1 MASEELKYTRNIGIM
16 AHIDAGKTTTT
27 ERILYYTGVNYKIG
41 EVHDGL
47 ATMDWMVQEQERG
60 ITITSA
66 ATTTYWN
73 LNDQKYK
80 INLIDTPGH
89 VDFTVEVERSL
100 RVLDGAVA
108 VFCAVGGVEPQSET
122 VWRQAEKYKVPAIAF
137 VNKMDRTGADFFGV
151 VEQINE
157 KLGAN
162 PLPFQL
168 PVGSEENFKGVIDL
182 IERKAY
188 IWNDESQLGENYI
201 VSEVPENL
209 KEQVEEWREKLI
221 EGIIE
226 FDDDMME
233 RFFDNRAS
241 ISVQEFKAVA
251 RQAVI
256 NRNIVPVFCG
266 AAFKNKGIQQLLDAI
281 VDYLPNPL
289 DIPPVKGISP
299 KTNEIIERKADKEEP
314 LSALIFKISADK
326 FTGKLAYVRVYSGS
340 LKEKENVFNIN
351 SNKRIR
357 LSNIYQMHANKQI
370 PKNEVFAGD
379 ICAVA
384 GIKDVRTGDTLC
396 SENKQII
403 LENINFPEPVIG
415 VVIEPKSQKDIDKLS
430 EALQTLAEE
439 DPTFKV
445 NIDKNTGQRIISGM
459 GELHLEILLDR
470 LDREFN
476 IKCNQG
482 KPQVS
487 YKEAL
492 TQKVEHNEIFDKET
506 TGGKGKFAEIK
517 VKLNS
522 LDKNSETKF
531 EFINSTDET
540 IIPKHFIPSIVKGF
554 KEAMNSGP
562 LAGYPID
569 SLKVELTGGSFIEGE
584 SDEIAFEIV
593 ARQALRNASL
603 KAQPI
608 LLEPIM
614 NVEIIT
620 PAEYLGDIVS
630 DLNKRRARVKKTSEK
645 ANIQIIDAAAPL
657 SEMFG
662 YVTKLRTLSSG
673 RASSTMEFSHYGEV
687 DAKISEAII
696 DRLTG
701 KIFV

>member
-73 LNDQKYK
+73 RNDQKYK
-80 INLIDTPGH
+80 INIIDTPGH

-108 VFCAVGGVEPQSET
+108 VFCSVGGVEPQSET
-122 VWRQAEKYKVPAIAF
+122 VWRQADKYKVPIIAF
-137 VNKMDRTGADFFGV
+137 VNKMDRIGSDFFGV
-151 VEQINE
+151 VEQIHD

-162 PLPFQL
+162 PLPFQI
-168 PVGSEENFKGVIDL
+168 PIGYEDSFNGVIDL

-188 IWNDESQLGENYI
+188 IWEDDSHLGENFI
-201 VSEVPENL
+201 ISDVPDLL
-209 KEQVEEWREKLI
+209 KVQVEEWREKLV
-221 EGIIE
+221 EGVIE
-226 FDDDMME
+226 FDDVMME
-233 RFFDNRAS
+233 RFFEDRS
-241 ISVQEFKAVA
+241 KISVEEFKASA
-251 RQAVI
+251 RNAVI
-256 NRNIVPVFCG
+256 NRHIVPVFCG
-266 AAFKNKGIQQLLDAI
+266 AAFKNKGIQQLLNAI

-326 FTGKLAYVRVYSGS
+326 YTGKLAYVRVYSGS
-340 LKEKENVFNIN
+340 LKEKENVYNI
-351 SNKRIR
+351 STNKRIR
-357 LSNIYQMHANKQI
+357 LSNLYQMHANKQI

-396 SENKQII
+396 SEYKQII

-415 VVIEPKSQKDIDKLS
+415 IVIEPKSQKDIDRLTESLQILS
-430 EALQTLAEE
+430 EE

-445 NIDKNTGQRIISGM
+445 NIDKSTGQRIISGM
-459 GELHLEILLDR
+459 GELHLEILIDR

-492 TQKVEHNEIFDKET
+492 TQKVEHNEIFNKES
-506 TGGKGKFAEIK
+506 GGKGKFAELK
-517 VKLNS
+517 VRISS
-522 LDKNSETKF
+522 LGNNSEKKF
-531 EFINSTDET
+531 EFINNVDE
-540 IIPKHFIPSIVKGF
+540 IRIPKHFIPAIEKGF
-554 KEAMNSGP
+554 KEAMSNGP
-562 LAGYPID
+562 IAGYPID
-569 SLKVELTGGSFIEGE
+569 SLKVELIGGSYRDGE
-584 SDEIAFEIV
+584 SDDIAFEIA
-593 ARQALRNASL
+593 ARQALRNASE
-603 KAQPI
+603 KSQPI
-608 LLEPIM
+608 LLEPFM
-614 NVEIIT
+614 KVEIVT
-620 PAEYLGDIVS
+620 PSENLGDIVS
-630 DLNKRRARVKKTSEK
+630 DLNKRRAKVKKTSER
-645 ANIQIIDAAAPL
+645 ANIQVIDVIAPL

-673 RASSTMEFSHYGEV
+673 RASSTMEFSHYDIVDPKIAEV
-687 DAKISEAII
+687 II

-701 KIFV
+701 KIFI

>member
-66 ATTTYWN
+66 ATTTYWE

-80 INLIDTPGH
+80 INIIDTPGH

-122 VWRQAEKYKVPAIAF
+122 VWRQADKYKVPAIAF

-162 PLPFQL
+162 PLPFQI
-168 PVGSEENFKGVIDL
+168 PIGSEDSFKGVVDL

-188 IWNDESQLGENYI
+188 VWGEESQLGANFN
-201 VSEVPENL
+201 VSDVPDDM
-209 KEQVEEWREKLI
+209 KELVEEWREKLV
-221 EGIIE
+221 EGVIE
-226 FDDDMME
+226 FDDEMME
-233 RFFDNRAS
+233 RFFEDRSKIS
-241 ISVQEFKAVA
+241 IEEFKAVA
-251 RQAVI
+251 RKAVI
-256 NRNIVPVFCG
+256 NRSIVPVFCG
-266 AAFKNKGIQQLLDAI
+266 AAFKNKGIQNLLDAI
-281 VDYLPNPL
+281 IDYLPNPL

-299 KTNEIIERKADKEEP
+299 KTNEVIERKADKEEP

-326 FTGKLAYVRVYSGS
+326 YTGKLAYVRVYSGS
-340 LKEKENVFNIN
+340 LKEKENVFNTGT
-351 SNKRIR
+351 NKRIR
-357 LSNIYQMHANKQI
+357 LTNLYQMHANKQI
-370 PKNEVFAGD
+370 PKAEVNAGD

-384 GIKDVRTGDTLC
+384 GIKEVRTGDTLC

-403 LENINFPEPVIG
+403 LENIKFPEPVIG

-430 EALQTLAEE
+430 ESLLVLSEE

-445 NIDKNTGQRIISGM
+445 DIDKTTGQRIISGM

-476 IKCNQG
+476 VKCNQG

-492 TQKVEHNEIFDKET
+492 TQKVEHTEVFDKE

-517 VKLNS
+517 VRISSLNN
-522 LDKNSETKF
+522 DAEKKF
-531 EFINSTDET
+531 EFVNSVDET
-540 IIPKHFIPSIVKGF
+540 RIPKHFIPAIEKGF
-554 KEAMNSGP
+554 KEAMNNGP

-569 SLKVELTGGSFIEGE
+569 SLKVELIGGSFIDGE
-584 SDEIAFEIV
+584 SDDIAFEIV
-593 ARQALRNASL
+593 AKQALRNASE
-603 KAQPI
+603 KTKPI
-608 LLEPIM
+608 LLEPFM
-614 NVEIIT
+614 KVEIVT
-620 PAEYLGDIVS
+620 PSENLGDIVS
-630 DLNKRRARVKKTSEK
+630 DLNKRRAKVKKTSER
-645 ANIQIIDAAAPL
+645 ANIQVIDAIAPL

-662 YVTKLRTLSSG
+662 YVTKLRTISSG
-673 RASSTMEFSHYGEV
+673 RASSTMEFSHYDQV
-687 DAKISEAII
+687 DSKIAEGII

-701 KIFV
+701 KIFI